1 MTNFIFYSLILLL
14 LKCHSKHIKQGTRG
28 KAILSN
34 LQVVSNTQ
42 RTLSSHTSVSTKLY
56 LNAEG
61 VSLLFYQTLV
71 MIVLDDLEPHF

>member
-42 RTLSSHTSVSTKLY
+42 RTLSSHTHTC
-56 LNAEG
+56 
-61 VSLLFYQTLV
+61 Q
-71 MIVLDDLEPHF
+71 H

>member
-42 RTLSSHTSVSTKLY
+42 RTLSSHTHLSA
-56 LNAEG
+56 LN
-61 VSLLFYQTLV
+61 Y
-71 MIVLDDLEPHF
+71 I